1 MIRESPLEANS
12 QFAVSDKENIPMN
25 RKMLFRWL
33 GAIVGLVSL
42 ATVLAEAGTTT
53 GRLTFSNTPLLR
65 PEGESEPA
73 ISIAGDGTLA
83 VTGLQ
88 WLFNPTFFGTHLWSG
103 PFGSTP
109 TFRGLIDAT
118 LQKSG
123 KQVFGSGDADVD
135 IGSTGVL
142 HATTLIFLINPVFN
156 RAQIGVSAITC
167 PTATSSASS
176 CTAQII
182 DTAGAD
188 RQWITSDGATVY
200 ISYHDSANSSLIH
213 VQRSD
218 DDGLNWH
225 RVGDPVVGQGRFT
238 GDATFNNTQGP
249 IVADPFTHNVY
260 AIYTAGECAKGHQ
273 RSLH

>member
-1 MIRESPLEANS
+1 MS
-12 QFAVSDKENIPMN
+12 
-25 RKMLFRWL
+25 FRTLLKWL
-33 GAIVGLVSL
+33 SASIVLLLSGGLV
-42 ATVLAEAGTTT
+42 AIAGTTT
-53 GRLTFSNTPLLR
+53 GSLSFSNTPLLR

-188 RQWITSDGATVY
+188 R
-200 ISYHDSANSSLIH
+200 L
-213 VQRSD
+213 
-218 DDGLNWH
+218 
-225 RVGDPVVGQGRFT
+225 
-238 GDATFNNTQGP
+238 
-249 IVADPFTHNVY
+249 
-260 AIYTAGECAKGHQ
+260 
-273 RSLH
+273 

>member
-1 MIRESPLEANS
+1 
-12 QFAVSDKENIPMN
+12 MN
-25 RKMLFRWL
+25 KALVKGLRIIFTLL
-33 GAIVGLVSL
+33 VIVAS
-42 ATVLAEAGTTT
+42 LAEAGTTT
-53 GRLTFSNTPLLR
+53 GSLTFSNAPLLR

-109 TFRGLIDAT
+109 TFRGLNDAT

-176 CTAQII
+176 CTA
-182 DTAGAD
+182 
-188 RQWITSDGATVY
+188 
-200 ISYHDSANSSLIH
+200 H
-213 VQRSD
+213 
-218 DDGLNWH
+218 
-225 RVGDPVVGQGRFT
+225 
-238 GDATFNNTQGP
+238 
-249 IVADPFTHNVY
+249 
-260 AIYTAGECAKGHQ
+260 
-273 RSLH
+273 